1 MSSAPITE
9 LDLHAYVDGR
19 LDADRRAQVE
29 AYLADHPEAR
39 VSLQH
44 WREQNQ
50 ALHRDYD
57 GVLNEAIPL
66 RLSTAVKAPSWPRGL
81 AAGLAWL
88 ACGLVAGW
96 FAHAARPLTPASMT
110 STASTASMQT
120 AAGFARNALAAHV
133 VFAAEKRHP
142 VEVPAAQEAH
152 LVAWLSKRLDAPI
165 RAPDLQ
171 TQGFILL
178 GGRLLP
184 GDDAPL
190 AQLMYESGDGERLT
204 LTVRHA
210 PQVQAETGFQVM
222 EKNGVNAFYWID
234 RQYGYALS
242 GSLGKTRLLAVA
254 NAVHAQLQP

>member
-1 MSSAPITE
+1 MNSAPITE

-19 LDADRRAQVE
+19 LDPDRRAQVE
-29 AYLADHPEAR
+29 AYLADHPDADA
-39 VSLQH
+39 SLQH

-66 RLSTAVKAPSWPRGL
+66 HLSNAVQAPAWSRSL
-81 AAGLAWL
+81 VAGLTWL

-96 FAHAARPLTPASMT
+96 FAHAVRPVTLA
-110 STASTASMQT
+110 STASTPQSTQT
-120 AAGFARNALAAHV
+120 SAAFARNALAAHV

-171 TQGFILL
+171 AQGFTLL

-184 GDDAPL
+184 GDDTPL

-210 PQVQAETGFQVM
+210 TQGQVETGFQVM
-222 EKNGVNAFYWID
+222 EKNGVSAFYWID